1 MTFLPV
7 PRIVPKL
14 LSLAVVLGLLVT
26 SAAFA
31 SGPAKKAAPPD
42 AFLPFDPVTVSVL
55 ERMRAR
61 GFLTVEFGLYVP
73 DKKLRA
79 EIETRRRAL
88 GDAYVRA
95 LVVYGA
101 DVARVDVAPDLA
113 SITDRLQ
120 RVTDDVLGQPG
131 ARVLLSQ
138 AQLRRL
144 H

>member
-1 MTFLPV
+1 
-7 PRIVPKL
+7 
-14 LSLAVVLGLLVT
+14 
-26 SAAFA
+26 
-31 SGPAKKAAPPD
+31 
-42 AFLPFDPVTVSVL
+42 
-55 ERMRAR
+55 MRAR

-101 DVARVDVAPDLA
+101 DVARVNVAPDLA

-120 RVTDDVLGQPG
+120 RVTDNVLGQPG

-138 AQLRRL
+138 AQLRRV